1 MIFTKNILGFILF
14 LLLCSG
20 VCQFSAAQDLIDTD
34 RPDQTESAYTLP
46 KHWLQ
51 FETGFNFQKN
61 ATDNYEFLNPTL
73 LSKYGLTRKIEF
85 RVITKQI
92 PGSATQY

>member
-1 MIFTKNILGFILF
+1 MIFTKNILRLILF

-20 VCQFSAAQDLIDTD
+20 VCQFSAAQDPIDTD
-34 RPDQTESAYTLP
+34 RPDQTESAYTVP